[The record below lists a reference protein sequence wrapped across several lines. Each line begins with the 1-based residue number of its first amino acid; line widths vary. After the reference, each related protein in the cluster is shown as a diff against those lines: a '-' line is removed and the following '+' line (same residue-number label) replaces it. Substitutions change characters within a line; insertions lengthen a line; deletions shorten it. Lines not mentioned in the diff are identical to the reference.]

1 MKLETLDNVV
11 SNYLIEAGLGEAEYT
26 RAYHIA
32 MRGLQELQID
42 LPLHE
47 TFTTELWINPNGLG
61 ELPEDCLKV
70 LSISR
75 RLGGKLVALTREKN
89 ISNLGR
95 SCGCGNPKAC
105 RCEIEN
111 PAGRPDYRGTNPAYR
126 GGSYGV
132 GSWKDYG
139 KYYISGH
146 TVYLSP
152 NLSHCNGEI
161 VIEYKSFPKEND
173 TGEPYVHPYI
183 REALIAYVRW
193 IYAINRKNQDKW
205 DKQYYEKEW
214 HRLRDNARYRM
225 KDPTKQELNQVARRH
240 VKYGLKS

>member
-89 ISNLGR
+89 ISNLGG

-132 GSWKDYG
+132 GSWRDYG

-152 NLSHCNGEI
+152 NLAHCNGDI

-225 KDPTKQELNQVARRH
+225 KAPTKQELNQVARRH

>member
-11 SNYLIEAGLGEAEYT
+11 SHYLIEAGLGEAEYT

-47 TFTTELWINPNGLG
+47 THTTELWINPNGLG

-89 ISNLGR
+89 ISNLGG

-152 NLSHCNGEI
+152 NLAHCNGDI

-193 IYAINRKNQDKW
+193 IYAINRKN
-205 DKQYYEKEW
+205 
-214 HRLRDNARYRM
+214 
-225 KDPTKQELNQVARRH
+225 
-240 VKYGLKS
+240 